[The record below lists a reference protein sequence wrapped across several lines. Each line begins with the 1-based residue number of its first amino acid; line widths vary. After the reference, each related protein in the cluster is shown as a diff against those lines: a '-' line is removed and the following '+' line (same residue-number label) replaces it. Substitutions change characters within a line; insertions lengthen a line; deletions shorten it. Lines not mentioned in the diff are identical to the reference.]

1 VSLSLVLGQVLNG
14 VVTGML
20 YALMGVGLSLIL
32 GILNL
37 PNFAHGTLYALGAY
51 LLFTVATWT
60 GSFWVGL
67 LIAPLGVA
75 VLGAAI
81 ELLGMRRLYAAGH
94 DFQLLL
100 TFGLA
105 LILEQVLIVIWGPI
119 GMSLL
124 PPRVLGGAVDLGV
137 TFYPRYRL
145 FAMVVAGLL
154 ILAVWL
160 GLERT
165 RLGAIIRAGIEDKD
179 MVSVLGIDVD
189 RVFTLTFAVGA
200 WLAGVAGALMVPIR
214 GLTPTMGA
222 DILGIAFVVVALGG
236 LGNLP
241 GAMLAG
247 IVIGLAQ
254 SLVALVWPVASIVV
268 IFAVMAVVL
277 LLRPQGLFGTR

>member
-1 VSLSLVLGQVLNG
+1 MNLSLVLGQVLNG
-14 VVTGML
+14 IVTGML

-51 LLFTVATWT
+51 LLYAAVRWLD
-60 GSFWVGL
+60 SFWLAL
-67 LIAPLGVA
+67 LLAPLGVA

-81 ELLGMRRLYAAGH
+81 EYGGMRRLYAAGH
-94 DFQLLL
+94 DYQLLL

-105 LILEQVLIVIWGPI
+105 LILEQVIIIVWSPI

-145 FAMVVAGLL
+145 FAMVAAGLL
-154 ILAVWL
+154 ILATWL
-160 GLERT
+160 FLEKT

-179 MVSVLGIDVD
+179 MVAVLGINIH
-189 RVFTLTFAVGA
+189 RIFTFTFALGA
-200 WLAGVAGALMVPIR
+200 WLAGIAGALMVPIR
-214 GLTPTMGA
+214 GLTPTMGG

-247 IVIGLAQ
+247 IIIGLAQ

-277 LLRPQGLFGTR
+277 LLRPQGLLGTR

>member
-1 VSLSLVLGQVLNG
+1 
-14 VVTGML
+14 ML

-51 LLFTVATWT
+51 LLFAVTTWL
-60 GSFWVGL
+60 GSFWLAL
-67 LIAPLGVA
+67 LVAPLGVA
-75 VLGAAI
+75 AVGVVI
-81 ELLGMRRLYAAGH
+81 ELGGMRRLYAAGH
-94 DFQLLL
+94 DYQLLL

-105 LILEQVLIVIWGPI
+105 LILEQVIILIWGPI

-124 PPRVLGGAVDLGV
+124 PPRGLGGALDLGV

-154 ILAVWL
+154 ILATWL
-160 GLERT
+160 FLEKT

-179 MVSVLGIDVD
+179 MVAVLGVNIH
-189 RVFTLTFAVGA
+189 RVFTLTFALGA
-200 WLAGVAGALMVPIR
+200 WLAGVAGALMVPVR
-214 GLTPTMGA
+214 GLTPTMGG

-247 IVIGLAQ
+247 IIIGLAQ

>member
-105 LILEQVLIVIWGPI
+105 LILEQVLILVWGPI

>member
-1 VSLSLVLGQVLNG
+1 
-14 VVTGML
+14 ML

-51 LLFTVATWT
+51 LLYAVVKWLD
-60 GSFWVGL
+60 SFWLAL
-67 LIAPLGVA
+67 LLAPLGVA
-75 VLGAAI
+75 LLGAVI
-81 ELLGMRRLYAAGH
+81 EWGGMRRLYAAGH
-94 DFQLLL
+94 DYQLLL

-105 LILEQVLIVIWGPI
+105 LILEQAIIIVWSPI

-137 TFYPRYRL
+137 TSYPRYRL
-145 FAMVVAGLL
+145 FAMVGAGLL
-154 ILAVWL
+154 ILATWL
-160 GLERT
+160 FLEKT
-165 RLGAIIRAGIEDKD
+165 RLGAIIRAGIEDRD
-179 MVSVLGIDVD
+179 MVAVLGINI
-189 RVFTLTFAVGA
+189 RRIFTFTFAVGA
-200 WLAGVAGALMVPIR
+200 WLAGLAGALMVPIR
-214 GLTPTMGA
+214 GLTPSMGG

-247 IVIGLAQ
+247 VIIGLAQ

-277 LLRPQGLFGTR
+277 LLRPQGLFGSR

>member
-1 VSLSLVLGQVLNG
+1 MNLSLVLGQVLNG

-37 PNFAHGTLYALGAY
+37 PNFAHGTLYAVGAY
-51 LLFTVATWT
+51 LLFAAAHWT
-60 GSFWVGL
+60 GSFWLGL
-67 LIAPLGVA
+67 LLAPLGVA
-75 VLGAAI
+75 LLGAVI
-81 ELLGMRRLYAAGH
+81 EYGGMRRLYAAGH
-94 DFQLLL
+94 DYQLLM
-100 TFGLA
+100 TFGLS
-105 LILEQVLIVIWGPI
+105 LILEQAIILVWGPI

-124 PPRVLGGAVDLGV
+124 PPRALGGAVDLGV

-160 GLERT
+160 FLERT

-179 MVSVLGIDVD
+179 MVAVLGINVR
-189 RVFTLTFAVGA
+189 RVFTFAFALGA
-200 WLAGVAGALMVPIR
+200 WLAGVAGALMVPVR

-247 IVIGLAQ
+247 IIIGLAQ
-254 SLVALVWPVASIVV
+254 SLVSLVWPVASIVV

>member
-1 VSLSLVLGQVLNG
+1 MNLSLVLGQVLNG

-20 YALMGVGLSLIL
+20 YALMGVGLTLIL

-51 LLFTVATWT
+51 LLFSTVKWLD
-60 GSFWVGL
+60 SFWLAL
-67 LIAPLGVA
+67 LLAPLAVA
-75 VLGAAI
+75 LLGAVI
-81 ELLGMRRLYAAGH
+81 EWGGMRRLYAAGH
-94 DFQLLL
+94 DYQLLM

-105 LILEQVLIVIWGPI
+105 LILEQVIILIWSPV

-124 PPRVLGGAVDLGV
+124 PPRAVGGAVDLGV

-145 FAMVVAGLL
+145 FTMVAAGLL
-154 ILAVWL
+154 ILTVWL
-160 GLERT
+160 FLERT

-179 MVSVLGIDVD
+179 MVAVLGINVS
-189 RVFTLTFAVGA
+189 RVFTFTFALGA

-214 GLTPTMGA
+214 GLTPTMGG

-241 GAMLAG
+241 GAILAG
-247 IVIGLAQ
+247 VIIGLAQ

-268 IFAVMAVVL
+268 IFVVMAVVL

>member
-1 VSLSLVLGQVLNG
+1 
-14 VVTGML
+14 ML

-51 LLFTVATWT
+51 LLFAVAQWL
-60 GSFWVGL
+60 GNFWVAL
-67 LIAPLGVA
+67 FLAPLGVA
-75 VLGAAI
+75 LLGAVI
-81 ELLGMRRLYAAGH
+81 EYGGMRRLYRAGH
-94 DFQLLL
+94 DYQLLM

-105 LILEQVLIVIWGPI
+105 LILEQAIILAWGPI

-124 PPRVLGGAVDLGV
+124 PPRGLGGAVDLGI

-145 FAMVVAGLL
+145 FTMGAAGLL
-154 ILAVWL
+154 IVAVWL
-160 GLERT
+160 FLERT

-179 MVSVLGIDVD
+179 MVAVLGINID
-189 RVFTLTFAVGA
+189 RIFTLTFALGA

-277 LLRPQGLFGTR
+277 ILRPQGLFGTR

>member
-1 VSLSLVLGQVLNG
+1 
-14 VVTGML
+14 
-20 YALMGVGLSLIL
+20 
-32 GILNL
+32 
-37 PNFAHGTLYALGAY
+37 
-51 LLFTVATWT
+51 
-60 GSFWVGL
+60 
-67 LIAPLGVA
+67 
-75 VLGAAI
+75 
-81 ELLGMRRLYAAGH
+81 
-94 DFQLLL
+94 
-100 TFGLA
+100 
-105 LILEQVLIVIWGPI
+105 
-119 GMSLL
+119 
-124 PPRVLGGAVDLGV
+124 
-137 TFYPRYRL
+137 
-145 FAMVVAGLL
+145 MVVAGLL

>member
-145 FAMVVAGLL
+145 FAMVVAGFL

>member
-81 ELLGMRRLYAAGH
+81 EVLGMRRLYAAGH

-105 LILEQVLIVIWGPI
+105 LILEQVLILVWGPI